1 MERLNITVEKTPHE
15 TGAVF
20 RILLDGNSALSV
32 DQIGAE
38 EIVDH
43 FAALG
48 ITSDATMKLK
58 IQANDLKDMESKPDR
73 SVAYLEAL
81 LQAQAAH
88 LADTRGIL
96 ELTLNHIFG
105 GRPAPQPTTP
115 GDNNV

>member
-1 MERLNITVEKTPHE
+1 MERLNITVEKTPDE
-15 TGAVF
+15 TGEF
-20 RILLDGNSALSV
+20 IRISIGGKSMLLLDEMGAK
-32 DQIGAE
+32 QIADGLAR
-38 EIVDH
+38 V
-43 FAALG
+43 G
-48 ITSDATMKLK
+48 ITAPDR
-58 IQANDLKDMESKPDR
+58 KPDEIR
-73 SVAYLEAL
+73 EIPATLESIRDPSVVYLEAI